1 MFMSNLLTGSTK
13 KMTKIAVHVMSSVWE
28 VVQVQN
34 QNSVRLVKIFSMVP
48 IVLQNVQ
55 YLSTMILAYVNLV
68 TKIA

>member
-1 MFMSNLLTGSTK
+1 MSNLLTGSTK